1 MLAFGQWTAVFQR
14 SSYAPAGTLG
24 ADGAQEATCSPR
36 SVGRCFAKMVTRAP
50 LKQSRVLSTQEV
62 VFLKQFVSD
71 PRDDLLDRLFTVHAV
86 VCIHGRLR
94 WSDSLWILNVAEDIE
109 PNTGKG
115 FLQCETLITKTAT
128 SAKKK
133 ATFLPA
139 PIIAWGLTGT
149 DWYRSWLQLRV
160 DFKLEFGPKVSAMRA
175 VRPDGS
181 LSDRPLDSSDAT
193 KWIQELLLRGSFP
206 KEQVC
211 KVTSHGLKA
220 TALSWAAKWG
230 LAREQRQ
237 ILGYHIVEGASSA
250 LHYSRDEQSAPL
262 RVLEQV

>member
-1 MLAFGQWTAVFQR
+1 
-14 SSYAPAGTLG
+14 
-24 ADGAQEATCSPR
+24 
-36 SVGRCFAKMVTRAP
+36 
-50 LKQSRVLSTQEV
+50 V

-181 LSDRPLDSSDAT
+181 LSDRPLDSLDAT
-193 KWIQELLLRGSFP
+193 KWIQELLLRGSFH
-206 KEQVC
+206 KDQVC

-220 TALSWAAKWG
+220 TALSWTAKWG

-237 ILGYHIVEGASSA
+237 ILGYHMVEGASSA
-250 LHYSRDEQSAPL
+250 LHYSRDEQSTPLQALDQVYKSIGDGSFAPDSI
-262 RVLEQV
+262 RSGYFRKGGIAAGS